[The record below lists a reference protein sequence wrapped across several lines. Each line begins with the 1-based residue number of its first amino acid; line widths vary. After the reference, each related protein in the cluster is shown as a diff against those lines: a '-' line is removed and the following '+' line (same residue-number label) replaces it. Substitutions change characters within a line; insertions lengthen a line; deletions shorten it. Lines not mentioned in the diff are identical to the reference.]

1 MKEETIQPTAIECI
15 KTAILQ
21 SQYIAA
27 KEVNRV
33 QLSLYFAIGRYISEN
48 TRTHFW
54 GTGALAYI
62 SEQLQRELP
71 GLRGFSE
78 TNLRSMRTFYEEWK
92 NTLFCKSV
100 DYNSADA
107 SADLDTPNSSLVSD
121 ELANI
126 NTSININELDIL
138 LSSIRYSQVPN
149 YKEWFVEAFLN
160 IGFSHHK
167 LILTTVKDLEERIF
181 YIELSIKEQL
191 SFRALQKAIKSDE
204 FHHRGALP
212 NNFVQT
218 LPSAQQALKAV
229 SMFKD
234 SYLLDFINV
243 EELGV
248 RDIEDIDERVVEQQI
263 VQNVKKFIM
272 AFGYDFAFLGNQ
284 FRVEAL
290 GHTHIIDLL
299 FYHRELACL
308 VAIELKTGDFKTAYL
323 GQMNGYLTVLD
334 DFVRKPN
341 ENPSIGIILCREA
354 DQPYVQYIVRNY
366 DKPMGVATFKTADEM
381 PEKLRKTLPPI
392 EELKKLL

>member
-78 TNLRSMRTFYEEWK
+78 TNLRSIRTFYEEWK
-92 NTLFCKSV
+92 NTLFCISV
-100 DYNSADA
+100 DYKSADA
-107 SADLDTPNSSLVSD
+107 SADLDTPKSSVATD
-121 ELANI
+121 DLAVT
-126 NTSININELDIL
+126 NTSIKIEELEQL

-204 FHHRGALP
+204 FHHRGVLP
-212 NNFVQT
+212 NNFIQT
-218 LPSAQQALKAV
+218 LPSAQQALKTV

-248 RDIEDIDERVVEQQI
+248 RDVEDIDERVVEQQI
-263 VQNVKKFIM
+263 VQNVKQFIM

-341 ENPSIGIILCREA
+341 ENPSIGIILCRKA

>member
-100 DYNSADA
+100 GYKSADA
-107 SADLDTPNSSLVSD
+107 SADLDTPNSSLTSD